1 MHCTRCPIILGLTLR
16 SRLLNKSVGFN
27 RVKAAGL
34 WEVLDWQWPKKKCWN
49 LLFASVDFAISSGIP
64 WLSLRLSELRPGSQL
79 NNLKNSPVKI
89 TPPTVSLSMR
99 DYLRPPGHMNGVQ
112 TKRLILNGS
121 SEVLLNQFQETELVD
136 RGHLLILE
144 AKASRAITIKYS
156 IFVCP
161 SCTAQKSLPQ
171 QGCLISQER
180 GGSPGIYSYSLHISF
195 KDCL

>member
-49 LLFASVDFAISSGIP
+49 LLFASLLILLFHLG
-64 WLSLRLSELRPGSQL
+64 SLDCHWGYQ
-79 NNLKNSPVKI
+79 NLDLDHNWTIWKTPVKI

-99 DYLRPPGHMNGVQ
+99 DYLRPPGNMNGVQ
-112 TKRLILNGS
+112 TKRLILNES